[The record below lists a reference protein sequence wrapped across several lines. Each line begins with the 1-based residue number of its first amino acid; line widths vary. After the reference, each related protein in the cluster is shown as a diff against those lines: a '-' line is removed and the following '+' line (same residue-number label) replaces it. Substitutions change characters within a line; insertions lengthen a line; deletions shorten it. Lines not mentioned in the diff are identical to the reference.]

1 MSETLHAPLRIAL
14 AILCALALAATHWRA
29 YTLGGASER
38 ADFATYRAQVEAAH
52 AQAVTTAAA
61 TRSRQSTTVLK
72 ATHDRTTRLQSLQA
86 DFDSVR
92 TERDRLR
99 DALATATANLPP
111 APTTPGADT
120 CAPERELLSTMGAG
134 LDRLAGA
141 GAGIAQAAD
150 RHAVDVRALGEAWP
164 K

>member
-1 MSETLHAPLRIAL
+1 MTTIITPIRIAL
-14 AILCALALAATHWRA
+14 AILCAVALAATHWRA
-29 YTLGGASER
+29 YVLGGASER
-38 ADFATYRAQVEAAH
+38 AAYASYGAQVERAH
-52 AQAVTTAAA
+52 AQAVTAAAA
-61 TRSRQSTTVLK
+61 TQSRQSTTVLK
-72 ATHDRTTRLQSLQA
+72 ATHDRTTRLQSLQT
-86 DFDSVR
+86 DFDNVR

-99 DALATATANLPP
+99 DTLATATANLPP

-141 GAGIAQAAD
+141 GASIAQAAD
-150 RHAVDVRALGEAWP
+150 RHAVDAQALGEAWP